1 MKTLCCRDAGFD
13 CEGEIHAATEEEILR
28 QASEYAQAVH
38 NVQMTPEL
46 DEQLKAL
53 IREEEQ

>member
-28 QASEYAQAVH
+28 QASEHAQAYTR
-38 NVQMTPEL
+38 NSLCSTGYS
-46 DEQLKAL
+46 
-53 IREEEQ
+53 